1 MLTWKRIS
9 FYSWAVIAVLVI
21 LLTFKGCGKN
31 TEYIVT
37 TIPAV
42 KGSFPVQ
49 EPAFIPQEK
58 PVIVKWKDREFELPN
73 EINDSINKLY
83 LQLAEA
89 KDSIAQYKM
98 WLNAI
103 QIRNY
108 KNHFEDE
115 YLTLDIYTEAQGHV
129 RNVRT
134 EYEIKEREI
143 VQEIERS
150 RLRILFGGQIG
161 FNQDFDSFVY
171 KADLSFQ
178 NSKNRTID
186 ASYMR
191 LNGQNYGLIGGK
203 ILLFQIR

>member
-9 FYSWAVIAVLVI
+9 FYSWAVILVLIVA
-21 LLTFKGCGKN
+21 LTWKGCGKK

-42 KGSFPVQ
+42 KGSFPAQ
-49 EPAFIPQEK
+49 EPAYIPQEK
-58 PVIVKWKDREFELPN
+58 PVIVKWKDRSFELPN
-73 EINDSINKLY
+73 EINDSINNLY

-98 WLNAI
+98 WLDAI

-115 YLTLDIYTEAQGHV
+115 YLSLDTYVEAQGYV

-134 EYEIKEREI
+134 EYEIKERQV

-150 RLRILFGGQIG
+150 RLRILIGGQIG

-171 KADLSFQ
+171 KADLSLQ
-178 NSKNRTID
+178 NSKNNTID

-203 ILLFQIR
+203 IQLLEFK